1 VATEAEATAEAVEAE
16 TEAAAA
22 EAGSTVLVA
31 AVAASCIAREPLLRE
46 AGGKVATAE
55 DEPEA
60 EVMGVVLQVPVK
72 AAASVGE
79 EMALGALA
87 GSTVEVAMGM
97 AI

>member
-1 VATEAEATAEAVEAE
+1 M
-16 TEAAAA
+16 
-22 EAGSTVLVA
+22 
-31 AVAASCIAREPLLRE
+31 
-46 AGGKVATAE
+46 ATAE

-60 EVMGVVLQVPVK
+60 EVMGVVLQAPVK
-72 AAASVGE
+72 AAASAGE

>member
-1 VATEAEATAEAVEAE
+1 MPGVLVTARGGTAPRAE
-16 TEAAAA
+16 TEPAP
-22 EAGSTVLVA
+22 EA
-31 AVAASCIAREPLLRE
+31 E

-72 AAASVGE
+72 AAASAGE